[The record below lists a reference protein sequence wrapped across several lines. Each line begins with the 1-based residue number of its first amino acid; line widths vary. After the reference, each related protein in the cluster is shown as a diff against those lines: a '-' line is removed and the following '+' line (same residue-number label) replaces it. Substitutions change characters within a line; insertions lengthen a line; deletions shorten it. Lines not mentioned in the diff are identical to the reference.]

1 MRDTARRAEE
11 THTELMAAQDA
22 YRTAKGLPL
31 DGDVLGPEELDMR
44 CEELREGTRVVVS
57 ELKAVAA
64 EHPELATLLASYGVK
79 LPGVEA

>member
-1 MRDTARRAEE
+1 
-11 THTELMAAQDA
+11 
-22 YRTAKGLPL
+22 
-31 DGDVLGPEELDMR
+31 MR

-79 LPGVEA
+79 LPGVRRRRIERRIEAY